1 MLYCEMTLFH
11 GVSLGLG
18 SVFETVPSRSGGGGP
33 KILIRRR
40 HPHGYR
46 FHPSTIRDLLVYH
59 HCCTAQKAPVPQ
71 LVFQLVAKLVQ
82 DS

>member
-1 MLYCEMTLFH
+1 MFH

-18 SVFETVPSRSGGGGP
+18 TVFEAVPGRSGGP

-40 HPHGYR
+40 NPYGYR
-46 FHPSTIRDLLVYH
+46 FHPSTTRDLLVYH
-59 HCCTAQKAPVPQ
+59 HCCATQRAPVSH